1 MHYLESE
8 MNLDPD
14 LTQLIQR
21 SNRGDAEAREE
32 VVDIIYRELH
42 RLARSRAYGEGETM
56 RPTALVNEAFMKL
69 FEGETQ
75 FEDRNQLLAH
85 AALAMRQ
92 IVLNKAVKDKTKK
105 RGGDNVKLSL
115 EDWDGATSLDA
126 DYLALN
132 EALEELERT
141 RPRFA
146 QILTLAF
153 FAGFKN
159 REIAGVLEVNERT
172 VYRDLRL
179 AKAWLKKR
187 VGEINADQKK
197 Q

>member
-1 MHYLESE
+1 MWGLLVTSSE
-8 MNLDPD
+8 
-14 LTQLIQR
+14 LTQLIKR
-21 SNRGDAEAREE
+21 SNQGDENAREE
-32 VVDIIYRELH
+32 VVEVIYRELH

-56 RPTALVNEAFMKL
+56 RPTALVNEAFLKL
-69 FEGETQ
+69 FDRETQ

-92 IVLNKAVKDKTKK
+92 IVLNKAVKDKAQK
-105 RGGDNVKLSL
+105 RGGKEPKLSL
-115 EDWDGATSLDA
+115 EEWDGATSLDA

-132 EALEELERT
+132 EALAELERT
-141 RPRFA
+141 RPRYA

-159 REIAGVLEVNERT
+159 REIAEVLEVNERT
-172 VYRDLRL
+172 IYRDLLL

-187 VGEINADQKK
+187 IGEINAGQN
-197 Q
+197 QS